1 MPLALPGRTKDAVI
15 VAAADADWRGGVE
28 RFLRELSGDPAK
40 VGPHVELLG
49 ERAAGQRPW
58 GNELAGR
65 LLANGRP
72 MPPARAY
79 AEMLVTESI
88 LPLYDAGG
96 FLVSVD
102 LHNPGNEAATA
113 WYDPAVVEIAIVA
126 DVGAFTSNGVGPSGG
141 IEEVLAARAQR
152 GARLGELVAGLTE

>member
-1 MPLALPGRTKDAVI
+1 LPLLVSPDIRRSRDASGAAWQDHKDAVI

-28 RFLRELSGDPAK
+28 RFLRELGGDPAK
-40 VGPHVELLG
+40 IGRHLELLG
-49 ERAAGQRPW
+49 ERAAGHRPW
-58 GNELAGR
+58 GNELADR

-96 FLVSVD
+96 
-102 LHNPGNEAATA
+102 
-113 WYDPAVVEIAIVA
+113 
-126 DVGAFTSNGVGPSGG
+126 
-141 IEEVLAARAQR
+141 IED
-152 GARLGELVAGLTE
+152 GLTA